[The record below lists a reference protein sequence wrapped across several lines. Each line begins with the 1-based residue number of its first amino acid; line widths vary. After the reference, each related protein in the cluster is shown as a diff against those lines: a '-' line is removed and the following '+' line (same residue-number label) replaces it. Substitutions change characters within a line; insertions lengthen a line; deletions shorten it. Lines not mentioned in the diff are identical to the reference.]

1 MIPGHRGAR
10 AGPCTMKQVQ
20 HTHDIQYLASL
31 TLPIVLSSHM
41 KVVISSVSPRFPNLA
56 MHTFTWKTWHM
67 TNQMTIRNMVRFLFY
82 QQSVW
87 FHKRK
92 ENYLKYKDINN
103 MIQQWH
109 SCCRQWYQLLLKQ
122 LLLSMHLKLI
132 SGKLIG
138 QWAVILYATEL

>member
-82 QQSVW
+82 QSVW

-138 QWAVILYATEL
+138 QWAAILYATEL